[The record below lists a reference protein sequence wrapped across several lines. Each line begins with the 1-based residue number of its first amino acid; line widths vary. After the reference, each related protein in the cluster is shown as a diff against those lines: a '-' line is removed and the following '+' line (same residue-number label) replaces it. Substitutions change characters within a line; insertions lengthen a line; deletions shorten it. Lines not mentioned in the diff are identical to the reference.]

1 MNSTSLP
8 EDWRSQLAGYVL
20 NDLTPEK
27 AVLVEHWLGQYP
39 EVAAELETLQTTW
52 ESLPNGLEPVV
63 PPPGVRDRILTA
75 VQPMISAPAPPPGR
89 DPSRRRFP
97 WVRLGLGL
105 GRHRP
110 GPGHHSARKP
120 APAPGPAS
128 KRGRGGQL

>member
-75 VQPMISAPAPPPGR
+75 VLTGDKVPRELAASGIE
-89 DPSRRRFP
+89 
-97 WVRLGLGL
+97 
-105 GRHRP
+105 HRNRAENRAVY
-110 GPGHHSARKP
+110 GA
-120 APAPGPAS
+120 
-128 KRGRGGQL
+128 